1 MRLET
6 HYLQHLAAG
15 YDRDAVLEEL
25 MQQYGGDL
33 WRFAYFLTKRA
44 DAADDVVQEVFLA
57 VYERMY
63 AFRGE
68 SSVRGWL
75 LAMTRN
81 KSYSYLKTAFVRKV
95 TLMDVMD
102 VGSPSPSAENELL
115 FREDARE
122 LWDAVLGLP
131 LKFREV
137 LILDYHYGLSIKEIA
152 SLLQLSEG
160 TVKSRSHRAKGKLAR
175 LLKAPKG
182 VDQI

>member
-15 YDRDAVLEEL
+15 YDRGAVLEEL
-25 MQQYGGDL
+25 MGQYGGDL

-57 VYERMY
+57 VYEQIY

-75 LAMTRN
+75 LTMTRN

-102 VGSPSPSAENELL
+102 FGSTSPSAENELL
-115 FREDARE
+115 LREDVRE
-122 LWDAVLGLP
+122 LWDSVMELP

-137 LILDYHYGLSIKEIA
+137 LILDYHYGMSIREMA
-152 SLLQLSEG
+152 SLLHLSEG

-175 LLKAPKG
+175 LLKATKG
-182 VDQI
+182 VDRI